1 MNINEIYEWTFHE
14 DYQATSKGTI
24 NIQALRGKNRIIYF
38 INHVELEMQLS
49 LEFLENNNMN
59 EIYG

>member
-24 NIQALRGKNRIIYF
+24 NIDKLGLERKKSDNLLHKSRRAGNATQFRISRK
-38 INHVELEMQLS
+38 Q
-49 LEFLENNNMN
+49 
-59 EIYG
+59 